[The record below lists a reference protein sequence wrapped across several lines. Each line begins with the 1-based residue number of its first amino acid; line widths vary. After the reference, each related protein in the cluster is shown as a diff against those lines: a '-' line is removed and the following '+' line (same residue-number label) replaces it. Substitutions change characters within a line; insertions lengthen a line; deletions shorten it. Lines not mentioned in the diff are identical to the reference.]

1 MIFLMKLRFIYQM
14 LTAGFDATDFSAA
27 FAAVTVVESVGFAGV
42 VVVAVAADGVGAESP
57 VLSM

>member
-1 MIFLMKLRFIYQM
+1 M

-42 VVVAVAADGVGAESP
+42 VVVVAVAADGVGAESP